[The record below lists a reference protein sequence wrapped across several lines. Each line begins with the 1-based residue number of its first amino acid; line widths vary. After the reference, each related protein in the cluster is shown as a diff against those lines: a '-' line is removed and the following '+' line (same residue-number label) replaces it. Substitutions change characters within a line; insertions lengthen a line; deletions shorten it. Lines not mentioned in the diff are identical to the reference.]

1 MTLIEAAKLALEHGE
16 FPQGSGIIHELR
28 RAIAEAEQQEPVAWM
43 GAHDHTDL
51 YYRKPPQADVI
62 PLYRSPTEREWQ
74 GLTDEEM
81 KNALVSV
88 DAETKRLP
96 PGFRDFARAIEAS
109 LKDKNHDTD

>member
-1 MTLIEAAKLALEHGE
+1 MTLIEAAKLALGHGE

-28 RAIAEAEQQEPVAWM
+28 QAIAKAEQQEPVVCNECKEWEKVCDQHLRHIKKLKA
-43 GAHDHTDL
+43 
-51 YYRKPPQADVI
+51 K
-62 PLYRSPTEREWQ
+62 REWQ

-96 PGFRDFARAIEAS
+96 PGFRDFARVIEAL
-109 LKDKNHDTD
+109 LKEKNA